1 MNRKTRKLAVA
12 FALPA
17 CLIVA
22 ATAYANAGVR
32 SADMN
37 GVKHAVKS
45 DGSLKPNAVGHLQLK
60 SHIVSC
66 EKLTWDLKNALCKG
80 AFATAGANGVNGAD
94 GKNGA
99 DGQNGVSGVDG
110 KNGADGLNG
119 VDGAPGPQ
127 GEHGPQGEPGQNGAD
142 GTSVFAD
149 SYVQQGSFVVPA
161 GGHADHTTS
170 CNTGDLAVGGG
181 FSFSLN
187 EQGFSR
193 VLQNR
198 MDWSQAAQDAATAAG
213 KAADANPDG
222 WYVEATGG
230 DSDAKGYVWVI
241 CLAS

>member
-32 SADMN
+32 SVDMN

-66 EKLTWDLKNALCKG
+66 EKLTFDLKNALCKG
-80 AFATAGANGVNGAD
+80 AFATAGANV
-94 GKNGA
+94 KNGA

-127 GEHGPQGEPGQNGAD
+127 GEPGQNGAD

-149 SYVQQGSFVVPA
+149 SYVLSESFVVPA
-161 GGHADHTTS
+161 GGHNDHTTS

-198 MDWSQAAQDAATAAG
+198 MDWSQAAQTAATAAG

-222 WYVEATGG
+222 WYVEVTGG
-230 DSDAKGYVWVI
+230 DNDAKGYVWVT